1 MKKDYLN
8 KVVNQLVG
16 ETIIDGDG
24 VSTPFSLFIF
34 PISSYSFLSFLY
46 PPTYFS
52 EFVIEVYGLTEEEVK
67 YVWKQYRN
75 IIKDKINE
83 E

>member
-1 MKKDYLN
+1 MNKDYLN
-8 KVVNQLVG
+8 KVVNQLVN
-16 ETIIDGDG
+16 ETTIDGDG
-24 VSTPFSLFIF
+24 VSTPFSPHSFS
-34 PISSYSFLSFLY
+34 PYFLSPFSSLF

-52 EFVIEVYGLTEEEVK
+52 EFVINYYGLTEEEIK
-67 YVWKQYRN
+67 YVWEQYRN